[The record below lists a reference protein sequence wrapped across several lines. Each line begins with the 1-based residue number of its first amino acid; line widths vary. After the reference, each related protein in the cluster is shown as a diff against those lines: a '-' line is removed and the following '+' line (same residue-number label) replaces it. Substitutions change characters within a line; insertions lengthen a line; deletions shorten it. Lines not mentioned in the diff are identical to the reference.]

1 MTCLLK
7 EGLNILKTVLEK
19 SIIDGTS
26 VVKISFN
33 VRAMVDVASPIPHS
47 TEAETEVEN
56 SDMTYPESYSK
67 WPSALGLLS
76 PF

>member
-1 MTCLLK
+1 M
-7 EGLNILKTVLEK
+7 
-19 SIIDGTS
+19 
-26 VVKISFN
+26 KISFN

-56 SDMTYPESYSK
+56 SDMTYPESYSQ
-67 WPSALGLLS
+67 WLSALGLLS